1 MQGKFALVKSR
12 YILIDIFAYLDIH
25 KTLEIISYNKII
37 QEKLEISID
46 DYKKESGKY
55 VIGERNGKGKEYDIR
70 KNKLIF
76 EGEYL
81 NGKKNGK
88 GKQYDEDKLIFEGE
102 YLNGKKYGRGIAYN
116 NNGQVI
122 YEGNYVN
129 NNFLKKNVY
138 IQHKDGKL
146 CIDKNV
152 IKETHRCI

>member
-25 KTLEIISYNKII
+25 KTLEIICYNKII

-70 KNKLIF
+70 KNKLIV
-76 EGEYL
+76 EGEDL

-88 GKQYDEDKLIFEGE
+88 GKEY
-102 YLNGKKYGRGIAYN
+102 YLNAN
-116 NNGQVI
+116 
-122 YEGNYVN
+122 
-129 NNFLKKNVY
+129 
-138 IQHKDGKL
+138 
-146 CIDKNV
+146 
-152 IKETHRCI
+152 